1 MDSKPPWAMPEC
13 VPEGRQTVK
22 AISKNCF
29 ACNLVEEKWVAPPK
43 TPNLP
48 NSTVNCSYAF
58 EPVGIDS
65 AGLLY
70 VKDIYRRNENFNKC
84 CLFLFIYATISAL
97 YLEII
102 QDALAD
108 ALSEIRDSSLDS
120 QFLH

>member
-1 MDSKPPWAMPEC
+1 MQEC

-43 TPNLP
+43 TPNLS

-65 AGLLY
+65 PGQLY

-84 CLFLFIYATISAL
+84 YLLLFTCATTRAL
-97 YLEII
+97 YLEITQGI
-102 QDALAD
+102 SAD
-108 ALSEIRDSSLDS
+108 ALIFAVQRSVARR
-120 QFLH
+120 